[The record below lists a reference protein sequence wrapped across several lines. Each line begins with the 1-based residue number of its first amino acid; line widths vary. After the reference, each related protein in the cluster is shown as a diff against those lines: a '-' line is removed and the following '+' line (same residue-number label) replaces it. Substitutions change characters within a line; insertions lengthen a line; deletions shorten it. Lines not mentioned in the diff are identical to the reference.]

1 MSGQVGVL
9 LRRLA
14 RVASPGQW
22 LARGT
27 IVVAAFGTVLAGG
40 AAGAHLHWLLVVLVG
55 AAALATA
62 VQPDSHAGGVT
73 LFLLVM
79 FWWWTVPSGSDP
91 MVLVAATA
99 LVALHVAATL
109 AAYGPSTLVIEPDLV
124 RLWLRRGGLLWGA
137 AFAAWAAGR
146 VTSPGGVSLVLA
158 LVAVT
163 GVAWW
168 AAVRF
173 GPGTVAGER

>member
-1 MSGQVGVL
+1 MTATLLAQ

-27 IVVAAFGTVLAGG
+27 VVVAALGTVLAGG
-40 AAGAHLHWLLVVLVG
+40 LAGGRIHWLLVVLVLVS
-55 AAALATA
+55 AIVTAL
-62 VQPDSHAGGVT
+62 QPDSHAGGVT

-79 FWWWTVPSGSDP
+79 FWWWTVPSTDGP
-91 MVLVAATA
+91 MVLVAATC

-109 AAYGPSTLVIEPDLV
+109 AAYGPSTLVIEPELV
-124 RLWLRRGGLLWGA
+124 GLWMRRAGLLWGA

-146 VTSPGGVSLVLA
+146 IASPGGVSLVLA
-158 LVAVT
+158 LLVVT

-173 GPGTVAGER
+173 GPAAVPGER

>member
-1 MSGQVGVL
+1 MMEKVRLQ
-9 LRRLA
+9 LRRVA

-22 LARGT
+22 LARG
-27 IVVAAFGTVLAGG
+27 VVVLAALGTVVVGG
-40 AAGAHLHWLLVVLVG
+40 VAGAQIHWQLVLLVG
-55 AAALATA
+55 AGALATA

-73 LFLLVM
+73 MFVLVM
-79 FWWWTVPSGSDP
+79 FWWWTVPAATGA

-99 LVALHVAATL
+99 MVALHVAAAL
-109 AAYGPSTLVIEPDLV
+109 AAYGPSTMVTEPDLV
-124 RLWLRRGGLLWGA
+124 RVWVRRGMLLWGV

-146 VTSPGGVSLVLA
+146 VASPGTVSVVLA

-173 GPGTVAGER
+173 GSASAQGEG